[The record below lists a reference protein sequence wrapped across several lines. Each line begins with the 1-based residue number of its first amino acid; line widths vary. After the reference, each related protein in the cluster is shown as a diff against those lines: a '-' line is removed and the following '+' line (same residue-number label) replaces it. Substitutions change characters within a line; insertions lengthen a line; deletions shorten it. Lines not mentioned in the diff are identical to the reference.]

1 LTVTGITAADKTYNA
16 STAATVNTAGA
27 GYNGLFAGDVV
38 SVAATGLFS
47 DKNAGAGKTVNLS
60 SSYSGTDA
68 GNYAITNQATTT
80 ASISQAA
87 LTVTGITASDKT
99 YNASTAATVN
109 TAGANY
115 NGLFAGDVVNVATT
129 GLFSDKN
136 VGTGKTV
143 ALTSSYSGADAG
155 NYAITNQAT
164 TTATISQAALTI
176 SGIMAADKT
185 YNTSDAAT
193 VSTAGVVYNG
203 LFAGDV
209 VSVNASGCVRRQKR
223 GYRQGGELEQQLQR
237 R

>member
-1 LTVTGITAADKTYNA
+1 
-16 STAATVNTAGA
+16 
-27 GYNGLFAGDVV
+27 VV

-47 DKNAGAGKTVNLS
+47 DKNAGANKTVNLN

-129 GLFSDKN
+129 GCS
-136 VGTGKTV
+136 
-143 ALTSSYSGADAG
+143 
-155 NYAITNQAT
+155 AT
-164 TTATISQAALTI
+164 RTWAPA
-176 SGIMAADKT
+176 
-185 YNTSDAAT
+185 
-193 VSTAGVVYNG
+193 
-203 LFAGDV
+203 
-209 VSVNASGCVRRQKR
+209 RR
-223 GYRQGGELEQQLQR
+223 
-237 R
+237 